1 MDNPLATLGTQ
12 DKKIKIKRK
21 HNSICVGHPYAQ
33 GKTNKVNTWGL
44 LQTTGGNNEPTMLN
58 AEAV

>member
-33 GKTNKVNTWGL
+33 GNTNKVNT
-44 LQTTGGNNEPTMLN
+44 
-58 AEAV
+58 

>member
-21 HNSICVGHPYAQ
+21 HNSICVEHAQ
-33 GKTNKVNTWGL
+33 GHTNNVNTWGL

>member
-21 HNSICVGHPYAQ
+21 HNSICAGHPYAQ
-33 GKTNKVNTWGL
+33 GNTNKVNTWGL
-44 LQTTGGNNEPTMLN
+44 LQTTGGNNDPTMLN